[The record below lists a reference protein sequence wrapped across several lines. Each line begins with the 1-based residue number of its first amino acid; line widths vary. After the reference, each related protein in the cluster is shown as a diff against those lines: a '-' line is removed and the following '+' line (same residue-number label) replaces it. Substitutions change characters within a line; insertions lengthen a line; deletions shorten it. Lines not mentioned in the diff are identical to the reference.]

1 MAWVFLTKSKEPP
14 CDIVR
19 AFLTLHGHSDGWCV
33 CTDQGRESAS
43 SGAFRDVGLQ
53 TSVEVFFA
61 EFVNVHMAIN
71 FDIVAGLCD
80 IDTIEHVK
88 ETLPFEGYPEFIIDH
103 VEEDVCSFLVRGGD
117 GGVVDLPAIVPE

>member
-1 MAWVFLTKSKEPP
+1 MYV
-14 CDIVR
+14 
-19 AFLTLHGHSDGWCV
+19 
-33 CTDQGRESAS
+33 
-43 SGAFRDVGLQ
+43 
-53 TSVEVFFA
+53 
-61 EFVNVHMAIN
+61 

-117 GGVVDLPAIVPE
+117 GEVVDLAFEDNSFSCNCPGVEAGFMGGGCEAELL